1 MLDTSTY
8 YTTHIYYQQKQAE
21 LLYGVSSGDSG
32 HPQGLRTG
40 CGVLAASIS
49 QHEHWSH
56 VLPLWK
62 TIKLYLRYTSTGRL
76 SKDYIRNNM
85 RPQALSPV
93 PAGDSL
99 FPGGNWA
106 LAQRHQG
113 EWGTLFGKQGP
124 NTTPHDELWDSS
136 SSSTALPGPG
146 MLCPGRR
153 PKDWPK

>member
-40 CGVLAASIS
+40 RGVLAASIS

-62 TIKLYLRYTSTGRL
+62 TIKLYLLYTSTGRL

-99 FPGGNWA
+99 FPGGN
-106 LAQRHQG
+106 
-113 EWGTLFGKQGP
+113 
-124 NTTPHDELWDSS
+124 
-136 SSSTALPGPG
+136 
-146 MLCPGRR
+146 
-153 PKDWPK
+153 